1 MKKGCCRNSPFFQ
14 NLKKLTH
21 YIILIYLNTNKSTTY
36 YNYKPKNQFLLS
48 ILMQRYELFR
58 INAIFCV

>member
-36 YNYKPKNQFLLS
+36 LNNNQLTNFF
-48 ILMQRYELFR
+48 QF
-58 INAIFCV
+58 